1 MNRAAEEVLRRFDEA
16 VEAFDRGAC
25 VEEATAELTLDLCD
39 GLPEGDVKNV
49 VRAALL
55 HLAADPPRGNREAAV
70 RRAHEALQALRS
82 GEGADREDGEGADRE
97 GGA

>member
-1 MNRAAEEVLRRFDEA
+1 MNASEMEVLRRFDEA
-16 VEAFDRGAC
+16 VQAFDRGAC

-39 GLPEGDVKNV
+39 GLPDGDLKNV

-70 RRAHEALQALRS
+70 RRAHAALQVLR
-82 GEGADREDGEGADRE
+82 RDGR
-97 GGA
+97 

>member
-1 MNRAAEEVLRRFDEA
+1 MDEMHDGEAEVRRRFDEA

-25 VEEATAELTLDLCD
+25 VEEATAELTLALCD
-39 GLPEGDVKNV
+39 LLPEGDVKNV

-70 RRAHEALQALRS
+70 RRAHAALHTG
-82 GEGADREDGEGADRE
+82 GE
-97 GGA
+97 

>member
-1 MNRAAEEVLRRFDEA
+1 MNASEMEVLRRFDEA
-16 VEAFDRGAC
+16 VQAFDRGAC

-39 GLPEGDVKNV
+39 GLPDGDLKNA

-70 RRAHEALQALRS
+70 RRAHAALQVLR
-82 GEGADREDGEGADRE
+82 RDGR
-97 GGA
+97 

>member
-1 MNRAAEEVLRRFDEA
+1 MNESAMEVLKRFEEA
-16 VEAFDRGAC
+16 VQAFDRGAC

-39 GLPEGDVKNV
+39 RLPDGDLKNV

-70 RRAHEALQALRS
+70 RRAHAALLALRQ
-82 GEGADREDGEGADRE
+82 EDA
-97 GGA
+97 

>member
-70 RRAHEALQALRS
+70 RRAHEALQALRC
-82 GEGADREDGEGADRE
+82 GEGADREDGV
-97 GGA
+97 

>member
-1 MNRAAEEVLRRFDEA
+1 MLHNTPVNEGEAEVVRRFGEA

-25 VEEATAELTLDLCD
+25 VEEATAELTIELCER
-39 GLPEGDVKNV
+39 LPEGEVKNV

-70 RRAHEALQALRS
+70 RMAHAALTRL
-82 GEGADREDGEGADRE
+82 E
-97 GGA
+97 

>member
-1 MNRAAEEVLRRFDEA
+1 MDEAAKDVLRRFDAA

-25 VEEATAELTLDLCD
+25 VEEATAELTLDLCER
-39 GLPEGDVKNV
+39 LPAGDAKDI

-70 RRAHEALQALRS
+70 RRAHAALATL
-82 GEGADREDGEGADRE
+82 
-97 GGA
+97 GGAAGSER

>member
-1 MNRAAEEVLRRFDEA
+1 MKEMDAAAMEALRRFDEA
-16 VEAFDRGAC
+16 VQAFDRGAC

-70 RRAHEALQALRS
+70 RRAHAALQAFRRGDAEPGS
-82 GEGADREDGEGADRE
+82 
-97 GGA
+97 

>member
-1 MNRAAEEVLRRFDEA
+1 MNQSAKEVLRRFDEA

-25 VEEATAELTLDLCD
+25 VEEATAELTLELCE
-39 GLPEGDVKNV
+39 GLPAGDVKDV

-70 RRAHEALQALRS
+70 RRAHAVLETLRDAS
-82 GEGADREDGEGADRE
+82 ARVPGRQEPARE
-97 GGA
+97 G

>member
-1 MNRAAEEVLRRFDEA
+1 MNAAVTEVLRRFDEA

-25 VEEATAELTLDLCD
+25 VEEATAELTLDLCE
-39 GLPEGDVKNV
+39 GLPEGEVKRV

-70 RRAHEALQALRS
+70 RRAHAALEPLRN
-82 GEGADREDGEGADRE
+82 
-97 GGA
+97 GGAADTGNGD

>member
-1 MNRAAEEVLRRFDEA
+1 MDRAAEEVLRRFDEA

-25 VEEATAELTLDLCD
+25 VEEATAELTLDLCE
-39 GLPEGDVKNV
+39 GLPDGDVKNV

-70 RRAHEALQALRS
+70 RRAHDALRALRGGESS
-82 GEGADREDGEGADRE
+82 GRDRGA
-97 GGA
+97 